1 MSSTSTPTTIA
12 PAAALESAASAAGLT
27 LLAVQP
33 GTDFAGAPTT
43 RATLALAADPTKTL
57 TLELSEAFDAADANF
72 VQSFATFFTEAA
84 ERLRNPRPDIY
95 LTLHGLPLVF
105 NNFTWP
111 FHASTSG
118 ADTFV
123 VHGDVRLDDA
133 SEIARGSQPLHS
145 KIAAALTQ
153 TFAETLVSREQPFAE
168 GFIYNAVRKTFD
180 QGQLEL
186 VKSGNRQPVPV
197 TTRYFSVWKK
207 VFSFNDTNEQQR
219 HDYLAAKV
227 FWLSHILGNDV
238 PVWIADPRDAQ
249 YLNTTVDEL
258 RKTAADLVKSGLI
271 TLDADRASA
280 TDALKANEPKYR
292 ADLEEALT
300 FLKPTFNEEMRGGHT
315 NM

>member
-1 MSSTSTPTTIA
+1 MSSTTA
-12 PAAALESAASAAGLT
+12 PAAALDSAASSAGLT
-27 LLAVQP
+27 LQSVEP
-33 GTDFAGAPTT
+33 GTDFAGVPTT

-57 TLELSEAFDAADANF
+57 ILELSEAFDAADPRF
-72 VQSFATFFTEAA
+72 VAEFTTFFTEAA
-84 ERLRNPRPDIY
+84 ERLSGPRPDVY
-95 LTLHGLPLVF
+95 LTLHGLPLSF
-105 NNFTWP
+105 GSFAWP

-123 VHGDVRLDDA
+123 VHGDIRLEDG
-133 SEIARGSQPLHS
+133 RNTGLHA

-168 GFIYNAVRKTFD
+168 GFIYNAVRKTLD

-197 TTRYFSVWKK
+197 TTRYYSVWKK
-207 VFSFNDTNEQQR
+207 RFSFNDTTEQQR

-227 FWLSHILGNDV
+227 FWLSHILGNGA

-249 YLNTTVDEL
+249 YLNSTADEL
-258 RKTAADLVKSGLI
+258 GSVAAKLQQEGLI
-271 TLDADRASA
+271 TLTGDRATA
-280 TDALKANEPKYR
+280 TDTLRAAEPQYR
-292 ADLEEALT
+292 AEVDEALA
-300 FLKPTFNEEMRGGHT
+300 FIKPSFNEEMRSGHT